1 MARPAAASIPTG
13 HALRALNNYNY
24 RLYFFGQ
31 SVSQIGS
38 WLQRIAQ
45 AWQVLD
51 LTGSPAALGIVTV
64 LQFLPI
70 MLLSLV
76 AGVIVDRF
84 PKRQMVWVIQFI
96 ATLQAAVLAFLTL
109 SGQIQL
115 WEIYVLAVVLGI
127 VSAFDMPSRQ
137 AFVGEMVG
145 RQDLQSAI
153 SLNSSLFNGARII
166 GPGIGGV
173 IIALWGVGWCYAINA
188 VSFVAVLISLMLLR
202 PEQFFPLRRAARAA
216 LWTQLADGLKY
227 ATSRYQLVFPLLL
240 LAVVGTFGYNFGVSL
255 PLLARYQLDVGSV
268 GFGGLNAAMGV
279 GSVIGALSLAP
290 RLTPSERVLL
300 VAAGSFSVLLLLVAV
315 VPWFVVALGV
325 LVLLGFASIAYSAC
339 TNTTLQ
345 LNSREEYRGRVLSL
359 YTLLFAGTTPIGGA
373 ITGWLAD
380 RWGIGLALAAEA
392 IVCLLAVGAGALWL
406 WSEARSVRDL
416 QPEVP
421 PSR

>member
-1 MARPAAASIPTG
+1 MARAAAASLPTG

-51 LTGSPAALGIVTV
+51 LTGSPAALGIVTA

-84 PKRQMVWVIQFI
+84 PKRQMVWAIQFI

-109 SGQIQL
+109 SGRIQL
-115 WEIYVLAVVLGI
+115 WQIYVLAVVLGI

-145 RQDLQSAI
+145 RDDLQSAI

-173 IIALWGVGWCYAINA
+173 IIALWGVAG
-188 VSFVAVLISLMLLR
+188 
-202 PEQFFPLRRAARAA
+202 
-216 LWTQLADGLKY
+216 
-227 ATSRYQLVFPLLL
+227 ATRS
-240 LAVVGTFGYNFGVSL
+240 
-255 PLLARYQLDVGSV
+255 
-268 GFGGLNAAMGV
+268 
-279 GSVIGALSLAP
+279 
-290 RLTPSERVLL
+290 TPS
-300 VAAGSFSVLLLLVAV
+300 
-315 VPWFVVALGV
+315 
-325 LVLLGFASIAYSAC
+325 AS
-339 TNTTLQ
+339 
-345 LNSREEYRGRVLSL
+345 
-359 YTLLFAGTTPIGGA
+359 
-373 ITGWLAD
+373 W
-380 RWGIGLALAAEA
+380 
-392 IVCLLAVGAGALWL
+392 
-406 WSEARSVRDL
+406 
-416 QPEVP
+416 
-421 PSR
+421 PS